1 MPVSTVACAIAG
13 DVDGAHRCTPSVT
26 QRGRSLDQGGESVDI
41 RAASKN
47 YDAVRALDNVTL
59 NVAPREFVSLL
70 GPSGSGKTTLLGILG
85 GFIQPSS
92 GSIHFGDRDVTFL
105 PPHKRDIGVV
115 FQNYALFPHM
125 SVGENVA
132 FPLRARR
139 IAKADWARRYAAA
152 LAMVG
157 LAGYE
162 TRGIAQLSGGQR
174 QRVAL
179 ARAMIFEPRLILM
192 DEPLSALDKQLREAM
207 QIELRELHKRIG
219 ATIIYVTHDQREA
232 LTMSDRVAILKDGRL
247 VQIDRPERLHDYPA
261 DSFVASFIGEASL
274 LPVPHRRLQRGAR
287 AGRPEKR
294 ARDSGRRG
302 ADARGAQR
310 EAPDRGRR
318 GGCRA
323 NRLTGKVTDIVY
335 QGESLRVFLQ
345 LADGTC
351 LSLRQPS
358 HYQASRLLPPVGG
371 ELTVT
376 LHPEDTIVVP
386 KAQEKSAGMNAVVK
400 PECNTRPTK
409 QEMKMSYDS
418 FKVLTFDVVG
428 TLIDFETGVL
438 DAVRK
443 ISGRKAAEL
452 SDDQI
457 FASYKRG
464 RDAHPERSSE
474 VMFHVYRYLA
484 KELGLPADDAACN
497 SFQLAVLRWQPFS
510 DSVEALKRLRTRFRL
525 VAMTNADRVALSC
538 YAHALDNP
546 FHDTICADDT
556 GVAKP
561 NPEFFA
567 YNKGRQSAFG
577 YKQSEI
583 LHVAQSQHHDI
594 GIARKLGYEV
604 CWIERR
610 QGMKG
615 FGGTPEVPE
624 LTKPDFHFATMKAF
638 ADAAVGS

>member
-1 MPVSTVACAIAG
+1 M
-13 DVDGAHRCTPSVT
+13 DK
-26 QRGRSLDQGGESVDI
+26 GGESVDI
-41 RAASKN
+41 RSASKH
-47 YDAVRALDNVTL
+47 YGAVRALDDVTL

-85 GFIQPSS
+85 GFIQPSA

-139 IAKADWARRYAAA
+139 LPKANWPEKVRSA

-162 TRGIAQLSGGQR
+162 ARGVAQLSGGQR

-247 VQIDRPERLHDYPA
+247 VQIDRPQRLHDYPA

-274 LPVPHRRLQRGAR
+274 TPVRRVDGCSVALGPAILRSTRAIPDGDALMLAVHSEKLLIDDGA
-287 AGRPEKR
+287 
-294 ARDSGRRG
+294 
-302 ADARGAQR
+302 ADVVR
-310 EAPDRGRR
+310 
-318 GGCRA
+318 

-345 LADGTC
+345 LADGTV

-358 HYQASRLLPPVGG
+358 HYEAARRIPPIGG

-386 KAQEKSAGMNAVVK
+386 KA
-400 PECNTRPTK
+400 
-409 QEMKMSYDS
+409 
-418 FKVLTFDVVG
+418 
-428 TLIDFETGVL
+428 
-438 DAVRK
+438 
-443 ISGRKAAEL
+443 
-452 SDDQI
+452 
-457 FASYKRG
+457 
-464 RDAHPERSSE
+464 
-474 VMFHVYRYLA
+474 
-484 KELGLPADDAACN
+484 
-497 SFQLAVLRWQPFS
+497 
-510 DSVEALKRLRTRFRL
+510 
-525 VAMTNADRVALSC
+525 
-538 YAHALDNP
+538 
-546 FHDTICADDT
+546 
-556 GVAKP
+556 
-561 NPEFFA
+561 
-567 YNKGRQSAFG
+567 
-577 YKQSEI
+577 
-583 LHVAQSQHHDI
+583 DI
-594 GIARKLGYEV
+594 G
-604 CWIERR
+604 
-610 QGMKG
+610 
-615 FGGTPEVPE
+615 P
-624 LTKPDFHFATMKAF
+624 
-638 ADAAVGS
+638 

>member
-1 MPVSTVACAIAG
+1 VHALG
-13 DVDGAHRCTPSVT
+13 N

-59 NVAPREFVSLL
+59 KVAPREFVSLL

-139 IAKADWARRYAAA
+139 IAKANWAEKVRAA

-157 LAGYE
+157 LSGYE
-162 TRGIAQLSGGQR
+162 ARGIAQLSGGQR

-274 LPVPHRRLQRGAR
+274 LPVRRIDASSVALGPAVLKSAR
-287 AGRPEKR
+287 TIPDGEALMLAVHSEKLLI
-294 ARDSGRRG
+294 
-302 ADARGAQR
+302 ADGVVDAAL
-310 EAPDRGRR
+310 
-318 GGCRA
+318 

-386 KAQEKSAGMNAVVK
+386 KAQEKPN
-400 PECNTRPTK
+400 E
-409 QEMKMSYDS
+409 
-418 FKVLTFDVVG
+418 
-428 TLIDFETGVL
+428 
-438 DAVRK
+438 
-443 ISGRKAAEL
+443 KARE
-452 SDDQI
+452 
-457 FASYKRG
+457 
-464 RDAHPERSSE
+464 
-474 VMFHVYRYLA
+474 
-484 KELGLPADDAACN
+484 
-497 SFQLAVLRWQPFS
+497 
-510 DSVEALKRLRTRFRL
+510 
-525 VAMTNADRVALSC
+525 
-538 YAHALDNP
+538 
-546 FHDTICADDT
+546 
-556 GVAKP
+556 
-561 NPEFFA
+561 
-567 YNKGRQSAFG
+567 
-577 YKQSEI
+577 
-583 LHVAQSQHHDI
+583 
-594 GIARKLGYEV
+594 
-604 CWIERR
+604 
-610 QGMKG
+610 
-615 FGGTPEVPE
+615 
-624 LTKPDFHFATMKAF
+624 
-638 ADAAVGS
+638 